1 MAGEYGRKRI
11 LVVDDEEDITSVLKV
26 GLERRGFAVDAYNDP
41 KKALANI
48 KPHQYDLV
56 IFDIKMPEMDGF
68 ELYREFRKLDG
79 GADVCFFTAFDVY
92 EREFVKMFPEVK
104 VKALFKKPMT
114 IEELAKRLNSILEE
128 DQSLETPKAAP
139 RRHG

>member
-26 GLERRGFAVDAYNDP
+26 GLERRGFAVDTYNDP
-41 KKALANI
+41 KKALADI
-48 KPHQYDLV
+48 KPHQYDLA

-79 GADVCFFTAFDVY
+79 VTDVCFFTAFDVH
-92 EREFVKMFPEVK
+92 EREFEKMFPDVK

-114 IEELAKRLNSILEE
+114 IEELTKRLNSILEDDRYSE
-128 DQSLETPKAAP
+128 PPQTSSGRL
-139 RRHG
+139 G